1 MDSLSEKLEKLG
13 VGDTLPATK
22 KPRKPRTSKLSQPQ
36 EIIQVVLPAET
47 PATDSA
53 EITLRREFS
62 GDDMAELI
70 GKLLAGPE
78 HVYIA
83 ELKITQTK

>member
-1 MDSLSEKLEKLG
+1 MDSLSEKIEKIG
-13 VGDTLPATK
+13 IGNTLPVTK
-22 KPRKPRTSKLSQPQ
+22 EPRKPRTSKLSQPK

-47 PATDSA
+47 PAKDSA

-70 GKLLAGPE
+70 GKLLAGPQ
-78 HVYIA
+78 HAYIA